1 MAQQFDSR
9 LDMRVPGA
17 HARRGAKFA
26 RSLSA
31 SPTSG
36 TVGVETSVPSI
47 TARSHG
53 DELTKG
59 EKAGVVVCVIL
70 FFAILGL
77 VAWRVGKWRRRKALM
92 KAASAHVNVSFAD
105 QKHGEKT
112 AFYIDFDKVGQQM
125 EKPPMKVTMPTTPAA
140 SMKRTSTKG
149 PWTHIIPGA
158 LPSGKNNYLFAQI
171 SARPRDEPF
180 SDSPPPS
187 YVAASS
193 AKRVGPP
200 TLAIP
205 PRPDSANAVV
215 PSPRSSS
222 FGPDSPL
229 YKTPG
234 KDLKHKSF
242 LGSKPLPR
250 VMFVQSTFKPSLAD
264 ELPIKVGEKLK
275 MLEEYEDEW
284 CLVQRIGGDVQK
296 GVVPRFCLREQS

>member
-1 MAQQFDSR
+1 MANQFDHSV
-9 LDMRVPGA
+9 MRVPGA
-17 HARRGAKFA
+17 HARRGAVFV

-36 TVGVETSVPSI
+36 TVGVETSFPGLN
-47 TARSHG
+47 TRSS
-53 DELTKG
+53 EEQLSKG
-59 EKAGVVVCVIL
+59 EKAAVIICVVL

-77 VAWRVGKWRRRKALM
+77 AAWRIGKWRRRKALM
-92 KAASAHVNVSFAD
+92 KAASSHVNVSFAD
-105 QKHGEKT
+105 QKHSEKA
-112 AFYIDFDKVGQQM
+112 AFYVDFDKLGQHM
-125 EKPPMKVTMPTTPAA
+125 EKPAMKVSMPATPAA

-149 PWTHIIPGA
+149 PWTHIIPGS

-187 YVAASS
+187 YIAASS

-200 TLAIP
+200 ALAIP
-205 PRPDSANAVV
+205 PRPDSANV

-250 VMFVQSTFKPSLAD
+250 VMLVQSTFKPSLSD
-264 ELPIKVGEKLK
+264 ELPIKAGEKLK

-284 CLVQRIGGDVQK
+284 CLVQRIGGDMQK